1 MLLLD
6 GKLWLRL
13 LIALEV
19 ASFTAIPGFSLA
31 LRLDLNLQKFDE
43 EHGEGVVLEML
54 EKSIK
59 DLSVLLHEKVSQ
71 KILLLLDQELIHN
84 FEEVSTK
91 NGQRILVTVEEA
103 RELIKQSVILSLHG
117 RNGLFLLILGNR

>member
-1 MLLLD
+1 M
-6 GKLWLRL
+6 
-13 LIALEV
+13 
-19 ASFTAIPGFSLA
+19 
-31 LRLDLNLQKFDE
+31 
-43 EHGEGVVLEML
+43 VLEML

-59 DLSVLLHEKVSQ
+59 DLSVLLHKKVSQ

-84 FEEVSTK
+84 FEEVSTE

-117 RNGLFLLILGNR
+117 RNGLFLLILGDRRDLGSSSLIGIASFLSLFSILDILILVAIRGLCILI